1 MSMTPNPTL
10 KQVQELILKLPI
22 AEQIVLL
29 EDLEE
34 RLETVIMMNLAET
47 GFQEWNEPEEDIY
60 TNQLL
65 VQS

>member
-1 MSMTPNPTL
+1 MTSNPTL

-22 AEQIVLL
+22 TEQIILF

-34 RLETVIMMNLAET
+34 RLETVVMMNLAET

-60 TNQLL
+60 N
-65 VQS
+65 VES

>member
-1 MSMTPNPTL
+1 MTPYPTL

-34 RLETVIMMNLAET
+34 RLETMIIMNLAET
-47 GFQEWNEPEEDIY
+47 GFQEWNELEEDIS